1 MSHLLIAGAG
11 AAGLTAA
18 GAALEWGHTV
28 TLVEHSD
35 LAGKKILVT
44 GKGRCNVTNDCDD
57 STFLQH
63 VRANPRF
70 LYSALKG
77 FGTADTMALFEGL
90 GVPLKVERGRRV
102 FPASDKAEDIRQ
114 ALLRYADGA
123 EFVQGSAET
132 VLLRD
137 GRACGLQ
144 LSDGRRLYA
153 DFVLLATGGCS
164 YPSTGSTG
172 IGYRMAAAVGHTIV
186 PPVPSLV
193 ALVERGST
201 CKRMMGL
208 SLRNVTLTLKK
219 NGEKVFSEQGEML
232 FTHFGLSGPLT
243 LSAST
248 CLERDMSKHRYT
260 VSIDWKPALDEAA
273 LDGRLLR
280 DFEAASNR
288 ECAHALDKLLPKSAI
303 PVFLE
308 RWGVEPAMPVNQI
321 TREQRRALIALLK
334 DFTVEIGGRGDLEH
348 AVITSGGVD
357 VKEVSPKTMESK
369 LVPGLFFAGELLD
382 LDAVTGGY
390 NLQIAFSTAMA
401 VARNLEWV

>member
-1 MSHLLIAGAG
+1 MSHLLIVGAG

-35 LAGKKILVT
+35 IPGKKILVT
-44 GKGRCNVTNDCDD
+44 GKGRCNVTNQCDD
-57 STFLQH
+57 NTFMSH

-70 LYSALKG
+70 LFSALKG
-77 FGTADTMALFEGL
+77 FGTADTMELFERL

-102 FPASDKAEDIRQ
+102 FPASDRAEDIRQ

-123 EFVQGSAET
+123 AFVSGSAEAI
-132 VLLRD
+132 LLKQ
-137 GRACGLQ
+137 GRACGVRLR
-144 LSDGRRLYA
+144 DGRRLYA

-172 IGYRMAAAVGHTIV
+172 DGYRMAGVVGHTIV

-201 CKRMMGL
+201 CKKMMGL
-208 SLRNVTLTLKK
+208 SLRNVVLRLKK
-219 NGEKVFSEQGEML
+219 NGETVFSEQGEML

-248 CLERDMSKHRYT
+248 CLERDMTGHRYT
-260 VSIDWKPALDEAA
+260 ASIDWKPALDEAA
-273 LDGRLLR
+273 LDDRLLR

-288 ECAHALDKLLPKSAI
+288 ECAHALDKLLPRSAV

-308 RWGVEPAMPVNQI
+308 RWGVEPAMSVNQI

-334 DFTVEIGGRGDLEH
+334 DFTIEVGGRGDLEH

-357 VKEVSPKTMESK
+357 VKEVNPKTMESR
-369 LVPGLFFAGELLD
+369 LVPGLYFAGELLD

>member
-1 MSHLLIAGAG
+1 MSHLLNVGAG

-35 LAGKKILVT
+35 RPGKKILVT

-57 STFLQH
+57 NTFLSN

-70 LYSALKG
+70 LFSALKS

-114 ALLRYADGA
+114 ALVRYADGA
-123 EFVQGSAET
+123 QFVEGSADAI
-132 VLLRD
+132 LLVD
-137 GRACGLQ
+137 GRACGIRLK
-144 LSDGRRLYA
+144 DGRSLYA

-172 IGYRMAAAVGHTIV
+172 DGYRMAAAVGHTIV

-193 ALVERGST
+193 ALVERGSI

-208 SLRNVTLTLKK
+208 SLRNVTLSLRKDDQV
-219 NGEKVFSEQGEML
+219 VFSEQGEML

-248 CLERDMSKHRYT
+248 CLERDMTKHRYT
-260 VSIDWKPALDEAA
+260 ACIDWKPALDEAA
-273 LDGRLLR
+273 LDTRLLR

-288 ECAHALDKLLPKSAI
+288 ECAHALDKLLPRSAI
-303 PVFLE
+303 PVFLD
-308 RWGVEPAMPVNQI
+308 RWGVDPAMPVNQI
-321 TREQRRALIALLK
+321 TREQRRELIALLK
-334 DFTVEIGGRGDLEH
+334 NFTIDIDGRGDLEH

-357 VKEVSPKTMESK
+357 VKEVNPKTMQSK
-369 LVPGLFFAGELLD
+369 LIPGLYFAGELLD